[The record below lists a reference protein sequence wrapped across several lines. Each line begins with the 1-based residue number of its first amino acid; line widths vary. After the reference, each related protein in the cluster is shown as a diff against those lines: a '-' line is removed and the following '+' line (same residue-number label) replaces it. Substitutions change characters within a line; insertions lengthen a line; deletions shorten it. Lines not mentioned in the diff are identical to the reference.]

1 MALSELIK
9 FEGDNSSFI
18 WKFPHE
24 DFNCMTELIVHESQE
39 AIFLAN
45 GVTSD
50 VLGPGRYKLD
60 STNIP
65 ILTNLLNIVTGT
77 SVFHCEVYFV
87 NKTVQMAVKWGTDTK
102 VRFVEPTYGV
112 PVELGASG
120 EMNLSVSDG
129 KKLLTKLVG
138 TTKGIAWDDDK
149 GGFSKS
155 LQQAFRPMIAT
166 AVKSNLAAAIKQ
178 RNIDIVEV
186 DEHLEELSEDLK
198 DKILPGFWEFGLTI
212 PQFYLSNVVLPETDP
227 NFKKLRELHTI
238 NLAKRFAAA
247 DAERK
252 KAEVAADAS
261 VQMASAEANAKVIAA
276 QREAVLEEQ
285 TTKTEIAK
293 KDAERQII
301 QAQVKAQ
308 EKQILGQADAAVM
321 EFTGQAEAEVMKM
334 KGYTQ
339 KDAFR
344 VEVQKAYAEG
354 LGNMGPSGGGSVVG
368 DMVGLG
374 VGLSA
379 ARAIVPQF
387 SGMMD
392 GIGLQEKEE
401 EDNAAGPGGWKCSCG
416 NTVRIG
422 LFCNMCGARKPTPLQ
437 ESWDCPCGNK
447 GIIGLFCNMC
457 GAKKPEGTNES
468 WDCSCGNKGI
478 VGNFCNMCG
487 KKRE

>member
-9 FEGDNSSFI
+9 YEGDNSAFI
-18 WKFPHE
+18 WKYPNE

-45 GVTSD
+45 GVICD
-50 VLGPGRYKLD
+50 VFGPGRYKLD
-60 STNIP
+60 AVNIP
-65 ILTNLLNIVTGT
+65 ILTNLLNIVTGI

-120 EMNLSVSDG
+120 EMNLAVYDG

-138 TTKGIAWDDDK
+138 TMKGVSWDDDK

-155 LQQAFRPMIAT
+155 LQQSFRPMIIT

-198 DKILPGFWEFGLTI
+198 DKVLPGFWEFGLMI

-227 NFKKLRELHTI
+227 NFKKLRELHTV
-238 NLAKRFAAA
+238 NFEKRVAAA
-247 DAERK
+247 DAEK
-252 KAEVAADAS
+252 KIAMVEANAS
-261 VQMASAEANAKVIAA
+261 VGVASAEADAKVTAA
-276 QREAVLEEQ
+276 KREAVLQEQ
-285 TTKTEIAK
+285 TTEK
-293 KDAERQII
+293 ERLII
-301 QAQVKAQ
+301 EAQGKAQ
-308 EKQILGQADAAVM
+308 EKMIMGQADIALMQAKGQADAAVM
-321 EFTGQAEAEVMKM
+321 RATGQAEADVMKM

-339 KDAFR
+339 KDAFQ
-344 VEVQKAYAEG
+344 VDVQKAYAEG
-354 LGNMGPSGGGSVVG
+354 IGKMGPSGGGSVVG

-379 ARAIVPQF
+379 AKAIAPQI
-387 SGMMD
+387 SGMME
-392 GIGLQEKEE
+392 GINPLGNTEAAAQE
-401 EDNAAGPGGWKCSCG
+401 GWKCSCG
-416 NTVRIG
+416 NTVSVG
-422 LFCNMCGARKPTPLQ
+422 LFCNMCGARKPTPLNDT
-437 ESWDCPCGNK
+437 WDCPCGNK
-447 GIIGLFCNMC
+447 GIVGL
-457 GAKKPEGTNES
+457 
-468 WDCSCGNKGI
+468 
-478 VGNFCNMCG
+478 FCNMCG